1 MVNTLKTR
9 HTSNCVG
16 HTVPTLHVELF
27 SVWFPHIDKM
37 QHSLPLKLFTLQRL
51 NAFNG
56 RKHPNSTAE
65 TRCDHADAGPPH
77 PGHHSVQDER
87 LDRRHLALWVVDGD
101 EDVLSVGILFAL
113 IIVLQSVL
121 VDHGAGRVGQG
132 ASIWQGSILEHRESG
147 Y

>member
-1 MVNTLKTR
+1 M
-9 HTSNCVG
+9 C
-16 HTVPTLHVELF
+16 
-27 SVWFPHIDKM
+27 
-37 QHSLPLKLFTLQRL
+37 
-51 NAFNG
+51 
-56 RKHPNSTAE
+56 E
-65 TRCDHADAGPPH
+65 TQCGHADAGPPPH

-132 ASIWQGSILEHRESG
+132 ASIWQGSILEHRESANTASLTL
-147 Y
+147 YVNNTSVSAVCALLSVNEFRRDFLFTKASEVFNW